1 MDKQFW
7 FDIRENQYAVP
18 DGHAIE
24 DLVDELLS
32 LVASA
37 DPELRDVIG
46 YETYGNWLKLEI
58 IPPDLMRSCIS
69 RLTGNLEHGIGERD
83 TDTVFL
89 RSFSALLLA
98 ETVHH
103 DNKVPALEKDEALDI
118 LERSLVYVKHE
129 RDPRGY
135 VNGKGWAHALA
146 HTADLLYTLA
156 SHSATERAE
165 LEQILYAITA
175 KLAKP
180 TDWVYRHGED
190 DRLMQ
195 AAAGVARRNLL
206 DESTYRRWL
215 ASCLEPSWKGSYEDP
230 AQNNA
235 FFNTRNFLRSFHL
248 FLQEAKDLPIRDFL
262 FEETGNTLRKFRQF

>member
-7 FDIRENQYAVP
+7 LDIRENQYAVP
-18 DGHAIE
+18 EGHSIE
-24 DLVDELLS
+24 DLLDELLS
-32 LVASA
+32 FLGST
-37 DPELRDVIG
+37 DPELRDVIS
-46 YETYGNWLKLEI
+46 YETYANWLKLEV
-58 IPPDLMRSCIS
+58 IPLELIRLCIS
-69 RLTGNLEHGIGERD
+69 RLTGNLEEGIGERD

-103 DNKVPALEKDEALDI
+103 DNKVPALEKDDALAI
-118 LERSLVYVKHE
+118 LEKALTYLKNE

-135 VNGKGWAHALA
+135 VSGKGWAHALA

-156 SHSATERAE
+156 SHRATGQAE
-165 LEQILYAITA
+165 LERILYAVTT

-180 TDWVYRHGED
+180 TDWIYCHGED

-195 AAAGVARRNLL
+195 AAAGVVQRNLL
-206 DESTYRRWL
+206 DENTYSQWL

-235 FFNTRNFLRSFHL
+235 FFNTRNFLRGFYL
-248 FLQEAKDLPIRDFL
+248 YLQEAKDLPIRDFL
-262 FEETGNTLRKFRQF
+262 FKETGNTLRKFRQF